1 MSNDFSHLHSQLLG
15 FQTDSLSP
23 TPLSMNSLH
32 SHLHFPAMQRC
43 LLLQT
48 LESNLHLKSL
58 ESLRK
63 QEIHDIKRQLNM
75 LEDEI
80 YDILER

>member
-1 MSNDFSHLHSQLLG
+1 MSTDFSHLHSQLLG

-48 LESNLHLKSL
+48 LESNLH
-58 ESLRK
+58 
-63 QEIHDIKRQLNM
+63 
-75 LEDEI
+75 
-80 YDILER
+80 